1 MVTPVNNAALP
12 ESQSS
17 EAELLR
23 LITENQYYPE
33 RLAMILWRWGSD
45 DLEGIEEPDVWQM
58 ENFRW
63 LGEQMRERREEFQ
76 KTGSCRKI
84 LEMIG
89 SGRGIG
95 KSANV
100 GMLVVIFLVAFPD
113 TKITVLANS
122 GDQLDKK
129 TWPEVRKWMR
139 RSIVSHWFEANSSII
154 YRIGARDAWFA
165 TPITWNLENPQA
177 SAGQQNLGSLNVFI
191 FDEMS
196 EIPDKILEVA
206 LSGLTTGMPIA
217 IGRGNPTMATGVM
230 ADGLKGEYAYGFW
243 HALSIDSRNC
253 RFPNKQ
259 EIAEDIERYGI
270 DSDYVRVWRLGLP
283 PKTNIGAYFPDDLI
297 SSAKSRRPVGLRSDA
312 LIASCDF
319 AWGGK
324 DPNMIRFRHGLDMW
338 SIRPIAVEGTKTAD
352 PDFMIGVL
360 ADLLSKK
367 FVPAGRPEGMQVSM
381 LFVDG
386 AGIASVVCRRLR
398 ELGFKNVVEVNFAG
412 HALDMKKDRNVRAQ
426 IIRSF
431 KEFLYQG
438 AGIDDVG
445 EEAKNLEKDMRAI
458 QVIRHVPLQF
468 EEKDKIRERLKRST
482 DNLDACALLF
492 YQPVI
497 LEDVRMEQRRIRR
510 ERSRA
515 SRQNQTGVASAWT

>member
-1 MVTPVNNAALP
+1 MSAIQPQDSA
-12 ESQSS
+12 

-33 RLAMILWRWGSD
+33 RLAMILWKWG
-45 DLEGIEEPDVWQM
+45 EGELAGIDEPDQWQM
-58 ENFRW
+58 EDFRW
-63 LGEQMRERREEFQ
+63 LGQEMRARREEFE
-76 KTGSCRKI
+76 KNGSCDKI
-84 LEMIG
+84 LDIKG

-95 KSANV
+95 KSADV
-100 GMLVVIFLVAFPD
+100 GMLVTIFLAAFPD
-113 TKITVLANS
+113 TKITVMANS
-122 GDQLDKK
+122 GQQLDTK

-139 RSIVSHWFEANSSII
+139 RSIVSHWFESNSSII
-154 YRIGARDAWFA
+154 YRQGARDSWFA

-177 SAGQQNLGSLNVFI
+177 SAGQQNLHSLNVFI

-196 EIPDKILEVA
+196 EIPDKIIEVSM
-206 LSGLTTGMPIA
+206 SGLTTGMPIA
-217 IGRGNPTMATGVM
+217 LGRGNPTMATGVF
-230 ADGLKGEYAYGFW
+230 ADALNGEYAYGYW
-243 HALSIDSRNC
+243 HAQSIDSRTC
-253 RFPNKQ
+253 RFPNKK
-259 EIAEDIERYGI
+259 EIQDDIERYGL

-283 PKTNIGAYFPDDLI
+283 PKTNIGAYFPDELI
-297 SSAKSRRPVGLRSDA
+297 TAAKSRRPVGLRSDA
-312 LIASCDF
+312 LVASCDF

-324 DPNMIRFRHGLDMW
+324 DPNLIRFRHGLDMW
-338 SIRPIAVEGTKTAD
+338 SIKPLKVEGSKTAD

-360 ADLLSKK
+360 ADVLSKK
-367 FVPAGRPEGMQVSM
+367 FVPAGRPDGMPVTM

-398 ELGFKNVVEVNFAG
+398 ELGFKNVVEVNFAA
-412 HALDMKKDRNVRAQ
+412 HALDMKRDKNVRAQ

-438 AGIDDVG
+438 AGIDDFG
-445 EEAKNLEKDMRAI
+445 DESKNLEKDMRAI
-458 QVIRHVPLQF
+458 QVVRHVPLQF

-492 YQPVI
+492 YQPVV
-497 LEDVRMEQRRIRR
+497 LADVRMEQQRIRR

-515 SRQNQTGVASAWT
+515 LRQNQQGVASAWT